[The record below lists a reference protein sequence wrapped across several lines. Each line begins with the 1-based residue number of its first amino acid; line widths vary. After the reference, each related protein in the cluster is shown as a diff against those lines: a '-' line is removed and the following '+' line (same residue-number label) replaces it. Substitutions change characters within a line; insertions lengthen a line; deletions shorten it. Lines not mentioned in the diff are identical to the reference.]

1 MSANE
6 FFEFLGRNKVDPYW
20 ILMTYTSQ
28 LGVFF
33 PDYLIK
39 FWLHCVQAFSS
50 RVEWNY
56 FLVAVSELISV
67 VASSVVQHRL

>member
-1 MSANE
+1 
-6 FFEFLGRNKVDPYW
+6 
-20 ILMTYTSQ
+20 MTYTSQ

-50 RVEWNY
+50 CVEWNY

-67 VASSVVQHRL
+67 VASSVVHIPFPIMPSEWGFPQGLDEQI